1 MGSER
6 REGQTRVSAPFA
18 TALVVVL
25 VILLL
30 CGLAWIERAPI
41 LTSIAKLWVISDSPQ
56 PADAAVVLGGGTD
69 TRPYAAA
76 QLYQRGLVKL
86 ILVSNAPPHDLTS
99 DLSDQLAQ
107 AADDDL
113 KVLFSLGIPK
123 EAIASLG
130 TGISNTYDE
139 ARAAADW
146 ARRTRA
152 QRVIVPTE
160 IFPSRRVRW
169 IFNRELRGHQSHR

>member
-1 MGSER
+1 M
-6 REGQTRVSAPFA
+6 
-18 TALVVVL
+18 
-25 VILLL
+25 
-30 CGLAWIERAPI
+30 
-41 LTSIAKLWVISDSPQ
+41 AKLWVISDALQ

-113 KVLFSLGIPK
+113 KVLFSLGIPTD
-123 EAIASLG
+123 AIASLG
-130 TGISNTYDE
+130 TGLSNTYDE

-146 ARRTRA
+146 ARRTKA

-160 IFPSRRVRW
+160 IFPSRRVHW
-169 IFNRELRGHQSHR
+169 IFNRELRGVGTQVIIEAVPSPAYGTADWWQRSSGISVFESEAIKYLYYRLSY